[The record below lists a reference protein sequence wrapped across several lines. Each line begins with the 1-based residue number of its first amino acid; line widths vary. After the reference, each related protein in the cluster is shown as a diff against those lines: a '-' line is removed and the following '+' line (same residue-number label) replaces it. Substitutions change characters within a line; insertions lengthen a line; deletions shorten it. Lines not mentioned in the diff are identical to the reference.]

1 MRRVTRDAR
10 GFTLAELLV
19 ACAVLGLLMGAVF
32 TLQRQGQFTY
42 LVGAARVEVQQN
54 ARLGLDTMMNDL
66 RLARLVDDNP
76 DTTQVV
82 SAIDAN
88 CSTGMPPT
96 SGGGTSITV
105 RVGDWDP
112 AGTLQ
117 ADTVVAYS
125 LVGAS
130 CATSATGCEL
140 RRNAVTVVGGVQSL
154 QIWCYNANGALS
166 NVLADIRELRIQIRT
181 RTERPAQAGS
191 PGDQH
196 AVVEGRLRFRNI

>member
-1 MRRVTRDAR
+1 MRDAR

-19 ACAVLGLLMGAVF
+19 VCAVLGLLMGGIF
-32 TLQRQGQFTY
+32 TLQRQSQIAY
-42 LVGAARVEVQQN
+42 LMGAARVEVQQN

-66 RLARLVDDNP
+66 RLARLVDDLP

-88 CSTGMPPT
+88 CSTGAPPT

-105 RVGDWDP
+105 RGQ
-112 AGTLQ
+112 TEN
-117 ADTVVAYS
+117 VVAYT

-140 RRNAVTVVGGVQSL
+140 QRNGTPVIGGVQSL

-166 NVLADIRELRIQIRT
+166 NVLIDIREVRIQIRT
-181 RTERPAQAGS
+181 RSERSVQAGS

>member
-1 MRRVTRDAR
+1 MRRIVRDSR

-19 ACAVLGLLMGAVF
+19 VCAVLGLLMGAIF
-32 TLQRQGQFTY
+32 TLQRQGQVAY

-66 RLARLVDDNP
+66 RLARLIDDDPN
-76 DTTQVV
+76 TTQVV

-88 CSTGMPPT
+88 CSTGAPPT
-96 SGGGTSITV
+96 SGGGTSVTV
-105 RVGDWDP
+105 RGQTDP
-112 AGTLQ
+112 
-117 ADTVVAYS
+117 VVAYA

-140 RRNAVTVVGGVQSL
+140 QRNGTTVVGGVQEL
-154 QIWCYNANGALS
+154 RIWCYNANGALS
-166 NVLADIRELRIQIRT
+166 NVLAQIRELRIQIRT
-181 RTERPAQAGS
+181 RSERPVQAGS

>member
-1 MRRVTRDAR
+1 MRRVMRDAR

-54 ARLGLDTMMNDL
+54 ARLALDTMMNDL
-66 RLARLVDDNP
+66 RFARLVDDNP
-76 DTTQVV
+76 DTTQIV

-88 CSTGMPPT
+88 CSTGAPPT

-105 RVGDWDP
+105 RDQ
-112 AGTLQ
+112 T
-117 ADTVVAYS
+117 DTVVAYS

-140 RRNAVTVVGGVQSL
+140 QRNAVTVVGGVQSL